1 MVEMVVPDI
10 EDFKNDD
17 LSLDFEG
24 FRKAMNEY
32 SQAEK
37 IARLERAVIE
47 DYGIDADTWANTPN
61 EIKSLLADLHR
72 DAEQH
77 AENMYALE
85 TWRDEMPI

>member
-1 MVEMVVPDI
+1 MVVPDI